1 MEWLSA
7 ENVVA
12 VATSVMGIG
21 AAIAMVWYERHIPQ
35 RKRIGYRVQM
45 DNPIGDDVQ
54 SGRPNVRLGS
64 FDAPNMANGTLV
76 LLRIENDGS
85 KSIGLDDYTSR
96 ELNGL
101 TVEFTDRTIHGV
113 SVTQPQGTD
122 HLMSHFTPH
131 SGFGYDENGNKLR
144 LPRVPLNRGEYFK
157 LLVLLSGGD
166 VGREIKLVGGIR
178 DGEVRPNRGAL
189 PDDKPPMFGQ
199 EARVITIALI
209 ASVLTLSTIIIARD
223 DNPPPL
229 GCEKGKL
236 TVTGSTAFAPVVEEL
251 AKVYERDCEG
261 SEIAV
266 EARGSSAG
274 VGELAD
280 LKGKSKKS
288 QASVIAFSDGR
299 SSRAGTTL
307 EADPMALSVFTLV
320 SNKGLG
326 LPEGLTL
333 TQVRR
338 LYSGEFGH
346 WDELDP
352 SLPHRR
358 VVLVSRNADSGTRQ
372 IFQDRVLDGR
382 WEGVPSTSLD
392 CDLAVDKSAPVRC
405 ELNSTADVL
414 KKVASTPGALGFSEL
429 NQANGEKGVKLVALN
444 GDLADVEAIEN
455 DGSPYPYRGVEYA
468 YTYGAPPAGSL
479 AGSFLNYIRG
489 NGQNVIRS
497 HGHVPCST
505 EAGDRLCRDDD

>member
-7 ENVVA
+7 ENIVA
-12 VATSVMGIG
+12 VSTAMVGIV
-21 AAIAMVWYERHIPQ
+21 ASAVMVWYERHIPR

-45 DNPIGDDVQ
+45 DNPIGDDFQ

-85 KSIGLDDYTSR
+85 ESIGLDDYTSR

-101 TVEFTDRTIHGV
+101 TVEFTDRNIHGV

-131 SGFGYDENGNKLR
+131 SGFGYDEDGNKLR
-144 LPRVPLNRGEYFK
+144 IPRVPLNRGEYFK

-166 VGREIKLVGGIR
+166 VGADIRLVGGIR
-178 DGEVRPNRGAL
+178 DGVVRPNRGAL
-189 PDDKPPMFGQ
+189 PDDKPPLFSRA
-199 EARVITIALI
+199 ARVITIMLTV
-209 ASVLTLSTIIIARD
+209 SVVLLAAIVIARD

-236 TVTGSTAFAPVVEEL
+236 TVTGSTAFAPVVEDL
-251 AKVYERDCEG
+251 AKEYKKDCEG
-261 SEIAV
+261 SDIV
-266 EARGSSAG
+266 MEARGSSAG
-274 VGELAD
+274 VGELAG
-280 LKGKSKKS
+280 LAGESAKTR
-288 QASVIAFSDGR
+288 ASVLAFSDGR
-299 SSRAGTTL
+299 SARAGSTL
-307 EADPMALSVFTLV
+307 QAEPIALSVFTLV
-320 SNKGLG
+320 ANDGIDLSKGLS
-326 LPEGLTL
+326 LTS
-333 TQVRR
+333 VRR
-338 LYSGEFGH
+338 LYSGEIGY

-382 WEGVPSTSLD
+382 WEGVPTTSLD
-392 CDLAVDKSAPVRC
+392 CNLQVDRSAPVRC
-405 ELNSTADVL
+405 ELNSTEDVL
-414 KKVASTPGALGFSEL
+414 KTVAATQGAIGFSEL
-429 NQANGEKGVKLVALN
+429 NQATDEKGVKLVALN
-444 GDLADVEAIEN
+444 GDIADVDAIEHN
-455 DGSPYPYRGVEYA
+455 GSPYPYRGVEYA
-468 YTYGAPPAGSL
+468 YTYGSPPAGSL
-479 AGSFLNYIRG
+479 AASFLNYVR
-489 NGQNVIRS
+489 NHGQIVIRS

-505 EAGDRLCRDDD
+505 TAGEQLCRDD

>member
-7 ENVVA
+7 ENVIA
-12 VATSVMGIG
+12 VATASIGIAASV
-21 AAIAMVWYERHIPQ
+21 AMVWYERHIPR

-85 KSIGLDDYTSR
+85 ESIGLDDYTSR

-131 SGFGYDENGNKLR
+131 SGFGYDDDGNKLR

-178 DGEVRPNRGAL
+178 DGVVRPNRGAL
-189 PDDKPPMFGQ
+189 PDDKPPLFSRA
-199 EARVITIALI
+199 ARVITIVLT
-209 ASVLTLSTIIIARD
+209 ASVLTLATIIIARD

-236 TVTGSTAFAPVVEEL
+236 TVTGSTAFAPVVRDL
-251 AKVYERDCEG
+251 AKEYEKDCEG
-261 SEIAV
+261 SDIV
-266 EARGSSAG
+266 VDARGSTAG

-280 LKGKSKKS
+280 LKGGSAKSR
-288 QASVIAFSDGR
+288 ASMIAFSDGR
-299 SSRAGTTL
+299 STRADAAL
-307 EADPMALSVFTLV
+307 EAESVALSVFTLV
-320 SNKGLG
+320 ANSGLD

-338 LYSGEFGH
+338 LYSGEIGY

-358 VVLVSRNADSGTRQ
+358 VVLVSRDADSGTRQ
-372 IFQDRVLDGR
+372 VFQDRVLDGR

-392 CDLAVDKSAPVRC
+392 CDLAVDRSAPVRC
-405 ELNSTADVL
+405 ELNSTEDVL
-414 KKVASTPGALGFSEL
+414 KKVSSTPGAIGFSEL

-444 GDLADVEAIEN
+444 GDIADVDAIEN

-479 AGSFLNYIRG
+479 AGSFLDYIRN

-505 EAGDRLCRDDD
+505 EAGGQLCRDDD